1 MCFETRCRGVVRV
14 RARHAETEQ
23 IELFPASLSLELPH
37 LERSGGRFPQNPES
51 GRQHALSLG
60 QQGPEAPPRCETGCS
75 PGSWHTA
82 PPPKLRSQPHPA
94 SVVNCPQPPRL
105 ASCQGALIPDS
116 PGQAVT
122 GPQALSFAP
131 PPFRSPD
138 VGRPPGCGLGEP
150 GREGRVS
157 GCLSAGRQPR
167 DSAGPPLECHFP
179 RCVGGV
185 RSQLLIRGPRPSCGA
200 GALPL
205 ACASWPHQESQPWV
219 GATPGQWRCLLA
231 LR

>member
-1 MCFETRCRGVVRV
+1 M
-14 RARHAETEQ
+14 
-23 IELFPASLSLELPH
+23 
-37 LERSGGRFPQNPES
+37 
-51 GRQHALSLG
+51 
-60 QQGPEAPPRCETGCS
+60 
-75 PGSWHTA
+75 
-82 PPPKLRSQPHPA
+82 
-94 SVVNCPQPPRL
+94 
-105 ASCQGALIPDS
+105 
-116 PGQAVT
+116 
-122 GPQALSFAP
+122 
-131 PPFRSPD
+131 
-138 VGRPPGCGLGEP
+138 
-150 GREGRVS
+150 S

-167 DSAGPPLECHFP
+167 DSAGPPLECRFP